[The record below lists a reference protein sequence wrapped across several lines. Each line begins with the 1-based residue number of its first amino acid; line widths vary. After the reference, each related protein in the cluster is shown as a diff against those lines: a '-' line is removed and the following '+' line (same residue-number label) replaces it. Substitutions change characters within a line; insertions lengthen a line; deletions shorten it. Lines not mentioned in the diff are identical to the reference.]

1 MHRFLEATA
10 GQYMTRTVKTVAR
23 ETTMRELQ
31 RMFDEDDFNCYPV
44 RDGDDIVGI
53 VSNFDFLKCFA
64 FNPGRMVPAYDDLL
78 SRTVADVM
86 TPEFIYVDPA
96 TKLTRVLQLMVD
108 HRMKSIPV
116 LDADQRLAGI
126 IAREDIMRALT
137 ESTRVSKL
145 APDRRPAPNR
155 SLPSR
160 RLRATPDTSLTSYRP
175 STDGREPSSRLRR
188 SLRPPSPPAANSHR

>member
-23 ETTMRELQ
+23 DATMRELQ
-31 RMFDEDDFNCYPV
+31 RMFDQDDFNCYPV

-53 VSNFDFLKCFA
+53 VSQFDLLKCFA

-78 SRTVADVM
+78 SRMVADVM
-86 TPEFIYVDPA
+86 TAEFVYVDPA

-116 LDADQRLAGI
+116 LDAEQLLVGI
-126 IAREDIMRALT
+126 IARGDIMRALAD
-137 ESTRVSKL
+137 SAR
-145 APDRRPAPNR
+145 
-155 SLPSR
+155 
-160 RLRATPDTSLTSYRP
+160 
-175 STDGREPSSRLRR
+175 G
-188 SLRPPSPPAANSHR
+188 

>member
-10 GQYMTRTVKTVAR
+10 GQFMTRTVKTVVR
-23 ETTMRELQ
+23 DTSMRELQ
-31 RMFDEDDFNCYPV
+31 RMFDEDGFNYYPV
-44 RDGDDIVGI
+44 REGEDIVGM

-108 HRMKSIPV
+108 HRMKSVPV
-116 LDADQRLAGI
+116 LDAQHRLVGI

-137 ESTRVSKL
+137 
-145 APDRRPAPNR
+145 
-155 SLPSR
+155 
-160 RLRATPDTSLTSYRP
+160 DTAH
-175 STDGREPSSRLRR
+175 G
-188 SLRPPSPPAANSHR
+188 

>member
-1 MHRFLEATA
+1 
-10 GQYMTRTVKTVAR
+10 MTRTVKTVTR

-31 RMFDEDDFNCYPV
+31 KMFDEDGFNYYPV
-44 RDGDDIVGI
+44 REGEDIVGV

-108 HRMKSIPV
+108 HRMKSVPV
-116 LDADQRLAGI
+116 LDPQQRLAGI

-137 ESTRVSKL
+137 DT
-145 APDRRPAPNR
+145 A
-155 SLPSR
+155 
-160 RLRATPDTSLTSYRP
+160 RA
-175 STDGREPSSRLRR
+175 
-188 SLRPPSPPAANSHR
+188 

>member
-1 MHRFLEATA
+1 VHRFLEATA

-23 ETTMRELQ
+23 DATMRELQ

-53 VSNFDFLKCFA
+53 VSQFDFLKCFA

-78 SRTVADVM
+78 SRIVSDVM

-96 TKLTRVLQLMVD
+96 TKLTRVLQLIMD

-116 LDADQRLAGI
+116 LDATQQLVGM
-126 IAREDIMRALT
+126 IARADIMRA
-137 ESTRVSKL
+137 V
-145 APDRRPAPNR
+145 A
-155 SLPSR
+155 
-160 RLRATPDTSLTSYRP
+160 
-175 STDGREPSSRLRR
+175 SSARQ
-188 SLRPPSPPAANSHR
+188 

>member
-23 ETTMRELQ
+23 DATMRELQ
-31 RMFDEDDFNCYPV
+31 RMFAEDDFNCYPV

-53 VSNFDFLKCFA
+53 VSQFDFLKCFA

-78 SRTVADVM
+78 SRIVSDVM

-96 TKLTRVLQLMVD
+96 TKLTRVLQLIMD

-116 LDADQRLAGI
+116 LDATQRLVGI
-126 IAREDIMRALT
+126 IARADIMRA
-137 ESTRVSKL
+137 V
-145 APDRRPAPNR
+145 A
-155 SLPSR
+155 
-160 RLRATPDTSLTSYRP
+160 
-175 STDGREPSSRLRR
+175 SSARK
-188 SLRPPSPPAANSHR
+188 